1 MKCSSSISLLLLL
14 ALVFAVDKYDALK
27 HLLDEITKADNL
39 IIPLKQ
45 VTASK

>member
-1 MKCSSSISLLLLL
+1 
-14 ALVFAVDKYDALK
+14 VDKYEALK
-27 HLLDEITKADNL
+27 HLFDEINKADNL

>member
-1 MKCSSSISLLLLL
+1 
-14 ALVFAVDKYDALK
+14 VDKYDALK
-27 HLLDEITKADNL
+27 HLFDEINKADNL